1 MKKFKEFIKEKS
13 DSIICF
19 SAFMGMVV
27 MLVWLNNTNQCIS
40 DIDMPTT
47 TETTTVEIT
56 TVEIT
61 TAAVEENTTLNV
73 EAPAPSEPE
82 TIIKTIIRY
91 DVPLDDNLQ
100 KYVIDICAKKG
111 VAPSLIFAIMERESN
126 FNPNCVGD
134 SGNSLG
140 IMQIQPK
147 WHQWRADKLGCLDW
161 FNPYD
166 NATVGIDIVAGLF
179 EKYGDDVYM
188 VLMAYNGGSSYAN
201 RLSSNGK
208 ISDYAI
214 KVNARAEELDRTMQ
228 AIEETII
235 LN

>member
-27 MLVWLNNTNQCIS
+27 ILVWLNNNNCCIS

-56 TVEIT
+56 T
-61 TAAVEENTTLNV
+61 AAVEENTTVNV

-82 TIIKTIIRY
+82 TIIKTTIRY
-91 DVPLDDNLQ
+91 DVPLDDSLQ
-100 KYVIDICAKKG
+100 KYVIDMCNKRG
-111 VAPSLIFAIMERESN
+111 VAPSLVFAIMERESE

-134 SGNSLG
+134 SGKSLG

-179 EKYGDDVYM
+179 DKYGEDVYM
-188 VLMAYNGGSSYAN
+188 VLMAYNGGSRYAE
-201 RLSSNGK
+201 RMESNGI

-214 KVNARAEELDRTMQ
+214 EVNARAEELDRTIQ
-228 AIEETII
+228 VIEETIT
-235 LN
+235 LD

>member
-27 MLVWLNNTNQCIS
+27 ILVWLNNNNCCIS
-40 DIDMPTT
+40 DIDMSTT
-47 TETTTVEIT
+47 TETTTK
-56 TVEIT
+56 VEIT
-61 TAAVEENTTLNV
+61 TAAIEENTTVNV
-73 EAPAPSEPE
+73 ELPVPTEPE
-82 TIIKTIIRY
+82 TIIKTTIRY
-91 DVPLDDNLQ
+91 DIPIDDSLQ
-100 KYVIDICAKKG
+100 KYVIDMCDKRN
-111 VAPSLIFAIMERESN
+111 VSPSLIFAIMERESE

-134 SGNSLG
+134 SGKSLG

-179 EKYGDDVYM
+179 DKYGEDVYM
-188 VLMAYNGGSSYAN
+188 VLMAYNGGSRYAE
-201 RLSSNGK
+201 RMESNGI

-214 KVNARAEELDRTMQ
+214 EVNARAEELDRTIQ
-228 AIEETII
+228 VIEETIT
-235 LN
+235 LD

>member
-19 SAFMGMVV
+19 SAFMGMVLI
-27 MLVWLNNTNQCIS
+27 LVWLNNTNQCVS

-47 TETTTVEIT
+47 TETTTVET
-56 TVEIT
+56 T
-61 TAAVEENTTLNV
+61 TAAIEENTTLNV
-73 EAPAPSEPE
+73 ELPVPAEPE
-82 TIIKTIIRY
+82 TIIKTTIRY
-91 DVPLDDNLQ
+91 DVPIDDSLQ
-100 KYVIDICAKKG
+100 KYVIDMCDKRN

-134 SGNSLG
+134 SGESLG

-179 EKYGDDVYM
+179 GKYGEDVYM
-188 VLMAYNGGSSYAN
+188 VLMAYNGGSRYAE
-201 RLSSNGK
+201 RMESKGI

-214 KVNARAEELDRTMQ
+214 EVNARAEELDKTMQ
-228 AIEETII
+228 VIEEIII
-235 LN
+235 LD